1 MQNEKYDP
9 LSIEKKW
16 QKNWEQGNK
25 FQPVDSDENFSI
37 VIPPPNVT
45 GSLHMG
51 HALEHSIIDVITR
64 VKRLQ
69 GFQTLWLPGTD
80 HAGIITQLL
89 VEKELEEN
97 GISKHDLGREN
108 FLAKVWE
115 WKEKSGDNITNQM
128 KTLGMSCDWSRERF
142 TMDEGLSQAVINVF
156 VSLYENDLIYKGTR
170 MVNWDTKLK
179 SAVSDLEVTSSN
191 ELGKLWT
198 INYKV
203 GDSFIEIATTRPE
216 TLLGDTAVA
225 VNPSD
230 KRYKDLIGKT
240 AIIPIVNREV
250 EIIADDYVDVEFG
263 SGCVKITP
271 AHDFNDYEIGKRHN
285 LEMIRCLDFDGK
297 IENHEFIPQE
307 LRGLDR
313 FEAREKIIDMLKN
326 QNLLKGV
333 EDHQIQIPKGDRSK
347 TILEPMVS
355 EQWFV
360 KTDEVA
366 KKAIQVV
373 EDDEIRFIPK
383 NWEKT
388 YFEWMYNI
396 QDWCI
401 SRQQWWGHRIPAW
414 YDDEKNHY
422 VGTSE
427 VNVREKYG
435 LKDDVQ
441 LTQDE
446 DVLDTWFSS
455 ALWPFSTLGWPDD
468 TEDLKSYY
476 PTTLLVTGFDIIFFW
491 VARMIMMGLYTM
503 ENIPFK
509 DILIHGLVRDSQG
522 RKMSKSLGNT
532 MDPLELSEKHGADAL
547 RFSLIEKANPGQD
560 VPFDE
565 EWTVS
570 AKKFGNKIWNAAKFV
585 HLYTDES
592 TPSEISTV
600 SLIENKWIISRFNE
614 TLEEFNE
621 LFEKYKISDAYK
633 LLYNFLWSELF
644 DWYFEFS
651 KNLFND
657 KDKKI
662 ETQTVLKSIF
672 LESLKLLNPAMPH
685 ITEEIWSSFNEN
697 YIIDNSWPTKY
708 QQESVDIF
716 EIENLREIIT
726 KIRNFK
732 STYNLKNSLS
742 IDLYPASSYPDWF
755 INQLEKTANVII
767 STVENNVK
775 EGVVLSFQSNEFE
788 FSILA
793 NKYIDVENEIK
804 RLNKKRE
811 ELSKSLEIS
820 NQRLNNDKFVENA
833 KQELIDQEKQNV
845 QNLNSQIESINST
858 LKSLDN

>member
-25 FQPVDSDENFSI
+25 FQPTDSDENFSI

-191 ELGKLWT
+191 ELGKLWA

-230 KRYKDLIGKT
+230 DRYKDLIGKT

-250 EIIADDYVDVEFG
+250 EIIGDDYVDIEFG

-313 FEAREKIIDMLKN
+313 FEAREKIIDMLKTVSYTH
-326 QNLLKGV
+326 LTL
-333 EDHQIQIPKGDRSK
+333 P
-347 TILEPMVS
+347 TIL
-355 EQWFV
+355 
-360 KTDEVA
+360 
-366 KKAIQVV
+366 
-373 EDDEIRFIPK
+373 
-383 NWEKT
+383 
-388 YFEWMYNI
+388 
-396 QDWCI
+396 
-401 SRQQWWGHRIPAW
+401 
-414 YDDEKNHY
+414 
-422 VGTSE
+422 
-427 VNVREKYG
+427 
-435 LKDDVQ
+435 
-441 LTQDE
+441 
-446 DVLDTWFSS
+446 
-455 ALWPFSTLGWPDD
+455 
-468 TEDLKSYY
+468 
-476 PTTLLVTGFDIIFFW
+476 LV
-491 VARMIMMGLYTM
+491 
-503 ENIPFK
+503 
-509 DILIHGLVRDSQG
+509 
-522 RKMSKSLGNT
+522 
-532 MDPLELSEKHGADAL
+532 
-547 RFSLIEKANPGQD
+547 
-560 VPFDE
+560 
-565 EWTVS
+565 
-570 AKKFGNKIWNAAKFV
+570 
-585 HLYTDES
+585 
-592 TPSEISTV
+592 
-600 SLIENKWIISRFNE
+600 
-614 TLEEFNE
+614 
-621 LFEKYKISDAYK
+621 
-633 LLYNFLWSELF
+633 
-644 DWYFEFS
+644 
-651 KNLFND
+651 
-657 KDKKI
+657 
-662 ETQTVLKSIF
+662 
-672 LESLKLLNPAMPH
+672 
-685 ITEEIWSSFNEN
+685 
-697 YIIDNSWPTKY
+697 
-708 QQESVDIF
+708 
-716 EIENLREIIT
+716 
-726 KIRNFK
+726 
-732 STYNLKNSLS
+732 
-742 IDLYPASSYPDWF
+742 
-755 INQLEKTANVII
+755 
-767 STVENNVK
+767 
-775 EGVVLSFQSNEFE
+775 
-788 FSILA
+788 
-793 NKYIDVENEIK
+793 
-804 RLNKKRE
+804 
-811 ELSKSLEIS
+811 
-820 NQRLNNDKFVENA
+820 
-833 KQELIDQEKQNV
+833 
-845 QNLNSQIESINST
+845 
-858 LKSLDN
+858 

>member
-1 MQNEKYDP
+1 MQDEKYDP

-16 QKNWEQGNK
+16 QKNWEQGKK
-25 FQPVDSDENFSI
+25 FQPKDSGQTFSI

-64 VKRLQ
+64 IKRLQ

-108 FLAKVWE
+108 FLKKVWE
-115 WKEKSGDNITNQM
+115 WKDESGDNITNQM

-142 TMDEGLSQAVINVF
+142 TMDEGLSEAVINVF
-156 VSLYENDLIYKGTR
+156 VSLYENKLIYKGTR

-191 ELGKLWT
+191 ESGKLWT
-198 INYKV
+198 IQYKA
-203 GDSFIEIATTRPE
+203 GEKFIEIATTRPE

-225 VNPSD
+225 VNPLD
-230 KRYKDLIGKT
+230 ERYKNLVGQT
-240 AIIPIVNREV
+240 VTIPLVNRNV
-250 EIIADDYVDVEFG
+250 EIIADDYVDIEFG

-285 LEMIRCLDFDGK
+285 LELIRCIDFDGNV
-297 IENHEFIPQE
+297 ENHNFIPKE
-307 LRGLDR
+307 LRGLNR
-313 FEAREKIIDMLKN
+313 FDAREKIVEMLEE
-326 QNLLKGV
+326 QGILVSV

-360 KTDEVA
+360 NTEEIA
-366 KKAIQVV
+366 KKAIKVV
-373 EDDEIRFIPK
+373 EEEDIKFIPK

-414 YDDEKNHY
+414 YDENQNHY

-427 VNVREKYG
+427 ADVREKYS
-435 LKDDVQ
+435 LADDVK
-441 LTQDE
+441 LKQDE

-455 ALWPFSTLGWPDD
+455 ALWPFSTLGWPKNTD
-468 TEDLKSYY
+468 DLKDFY
-476 PTTLLVTGFDIIFFW
+476 PTSLLVTGFDIIFFW

-585 HLYTDES
+585 HLYTDEQTS
-592 TPSEISTV
+592 SDIKDIACT
-600 SLIENKWIISRFNE
+600 ENKWIISRFNN
-614 TLEEFNE
+614 TLSEFND

-651 KNLFND
+651 KNLFVDDNH
-657 KDKKI
+657 KA
-662 ETQTVLKSIF
+662 ETQAVLRFVF
-672 LESLKLLNPAMPH
+672 LEALKLLNPAMPH
-685 ITEEIWSSFNEN
+685 ITEEIWSTFNKN
-697 YIIDNSWPTKY
+697 YLIDNEWPTEIKKD
-708 QQESVDIF
+708 SNVNN
-716 EIENLREIIT
+716 EIESLKEIIT
-726 KIRNFK
+726 NIRNFK
-732 STYNLKNSLS
+732 SNYNLKNSLEIELNS
-742 IDLYPASSYPDWF
+742 TTSYPEWF
-755 INQLEKTANVII
+755 VNQLENIANVKI
-767 STVENNVK
+767 SDKK
-775 EGVVLSFQSNEFE
+775 EDGVILTFQSNHYS
-788 FSILA
+788 FSLLA
-793 NKYIDVENEIK
+793 NKYIDIDKEIK
-804 RLNKKRE
+804 RLHKKID
-811 ELSKSLEIS
+811 ELKKSLEIS
-820 NQRLNNDKFVENA
+820 KKRLNNDKFIKNA
-833 KQELIDQEKQNV
+833 KQELIDQENQNV
-845 QNLNSQIESINST
+845 QSINTQIDSIKSTLNSLEN
-858 LKSLDN
+858 

>member
-1 MQNEKYDP
+1 MQDEKYDP

-16 QKNWEQGNK
+16 QKNWEQGKK
-25 FQPVDSDENFSI
+25 FQPKDSGQTFSI

-64 VKRLQ
+64 IKRLQ

-108 FLAKVWE
+108 FLKKVWE
-115 WKEKSGDNITNQM
+115 WKDESGDNITNQM

-142 TMDEGLSQAVINVF
+142 TMDEGLSEAVINVF
-156 VSLYENDLIYKGTR
+156 VSLYENKLIYKGTR

-191 ELGKLWT
+191 ESGKLWT
-198 INYKV
+198 IQYKA
-203 GDSFIEIATTRPE
+203 GETFIEIATTRPE

-225 VNPSD
+225 VNPLD
-230 KRYKDLIGKT
+230 ERYKNLVGQT
-240 AIIPIVNREV
+240 VTIPLVNRDV
-250 EIIADDYVDVEFG
+250 EIIADDYVDIEFG

-285 LEMIRCLDFDGK
+285 LELIRCIDFDGNV
-297 IENHEFIPQE
+297 ENHNFIPKE
-307 LRGLDR
+307 LRGLNR
-313 FEAREKIIDMLKN
+313 FDAREKIVEMLEE
-326 QNLLKGV
+326 QGILVSV

-360 KTDEVA
+360 NTEEIA
-366 KKAIQVV
+366 KKAIKVV
-373 EDDEIRFIPK
+373 EEEDIKFIPK

-414 YDDEKNHY
+414 YDENQNHY

-427 VNVREKYG
+427 ADVREKYN
-435 LKDDVQ
+435 LADDVK
-441 LTQDE
+441 LKQDE

-455 ALWPFSTLGWPDD
+455 ALWPFSTLGWPKDSD
-468 TEDLKSYY
+468 DLKDFY
-476 PTTLLVTGFDIIFFW
+476 PTSLLVTGFDIIFFW

-565 EWTVS
+565 EWTIS

-585 HLYTDES
+585 HLYTDEL
-592 TPSEISTV
+592 PSSDIKDIACT
-600 SLIENKWIISRFNE
+600 ENKWIISRFNN
-614 TLEEFNE
+614 TLSEFND

-651 KNLFND
+651 KNLFADDNH
-657 KDKKI
+657 KA
-662 ETQTVLKSIF
+662 ETQAVLRFVF
-672 LESLKLLNPAMPH
+672 LEALKLLNPAMPH
-685 ITEEIWSSFNEN
+685 ITEEIWSTFNKN
-697 YIIDNSWPTKY
+697 YLIDNEWPTEIKID
-708 QQESVDIF
+708 SDVND
-716 EIENLREIIT
+716 EIESLKEIIT
-726 KIRNFK
+726 NIRNFK
-732 STYNLKNSLS
+732 SNYNLKNSLEIELNS
-742 IDLYPASSYPDWF
+742 TTSYPEWF
-755 INQLEKTANVII
+755 VNQLENIANVRI
-767 STVENNVK
+767 SDKK
-775 EGVVLSFQSNEFE
+775 EDGVILTFQSGHYS
-788 FSILA
+788 FSLLA
-793 NKYIDVENEIK
+793 NKYIDIDKEIK
-804 RLNKKRE
+804 RLHKKID
-811 ELSKSLEIS
+811 ELKKSLEIS
-820 NQRLNNDKFVENA
+820 KKRLNNDKFIKNA
-833 KQELIDQEKQNV
+833 KQELIDQENQNV
-845 QNLNSQIESINST
+845 QSINTQIDAIKSTLNSLEN
-858 LKSLDN
+858 